1 MEDCYSTIFPR
12 VLYTMI
18 PSPSGMS
25 SADIRAVENP
35 ISAIFELAD
44 DVNKEAPKIRKLVT
58 YATIFIGFWLL
69 LDFILIL
76 ATIGSN
82 PLIGIILIGFFILGI
97 ATIALIRQ
105 LNDFFKYYAMR
116 HNVILAVRDADPV
129 LYVPKGNTPLDR
141 LRSYL
146 GARNPEMMRS
156 LFSAQ
161 SPIVLRGKSGLMYQ
175 FDLQVSVD
183 HGILWGFFG
192 MGYPGY
198 QLFVKLFNAA
208 PRVEDLTAMKRA
220 VEDVCASTRMPPSRV
235 IALWT
240 RAKDQDLSEAAY
252 EMLTGSSIQFIHM
265 GRTFISSMELVIEN
279 EDGTYE
285 FIPFIADPH
294 RSLPRAQ

>member
-1 MEDCYSTIFPR
+1 M
-12 VLYTMI
+12 M
-18 PSPSGMS
+18 PSSWGMS

-44 DVNKEAPKIRKLVT
+44 DVNKEAPKIKKIVT
-58 YATIFIGFWLL
+58 YSTVFIGFWLL

-76 ATIGSN
+76 ATISSN

-97 ATIALIRQ
+97 ATLALIRQ

-116 HNVILAVRDADPV
+116 HNVILSVRDADPV
-129 LYVPKGNTPLDR
+129 LYVPKGTTPVDR

-146 GARNPEMMRS
+146 GSRNPDMMRP
-156 LFSAQ
+156 LFSAP
-161 SPIVLRGKSGLMYQ
+161 SPMVMRGRSGLMYQ
-175 FDLQVSVD
+175 FDLYVSSD

-198 QLFVKLFNAA
+198 QLFVKQFVAA
-208 PRVEDLTAMKRA
+208 PRVEDLTAMKRG
-220 VEDVCASTRMPPSRV
+220 VEDVCSTTRMPPSRV

-240 RAKDQDLSEAAY
+240 RAKDQELSEAAY
-252 EMLTGSSIQFIHM
+252 DLLTGSSIEYNHM
-265 GRTFISSMELVIEN
+265 GRKYVSTVELIIEN

-285 FIPFIADPH
+285 FIPFLAEPH